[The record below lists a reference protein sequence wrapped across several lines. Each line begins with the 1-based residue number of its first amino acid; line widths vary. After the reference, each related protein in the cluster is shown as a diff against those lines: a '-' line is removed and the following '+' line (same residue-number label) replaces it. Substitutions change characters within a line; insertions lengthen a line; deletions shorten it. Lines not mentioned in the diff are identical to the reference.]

1 MSGVTARHAAKK
13 VFMKYFDDVKK
24 IDLKKIAKDWEIDI
38 FMEPLDDDKA
48 GVLIVEN
55 SKARILINSKDSKE
69 RQNFT
74 TGHELGHFHLHKPSG
89 VHVDKSVT
97 MNRDDNSKLGND
109 MKEIEANAFAAELLM
124 PESFLKKDAK
134 EFSNGLGESAV
145 DKLSKKYSVSVLAM
159 QNRLKS
165 LELI

>member
-1 MSGVTARHAAKK
+1 MSGVTARHEAKK
-13 VFMKYFDDVKK
+13 VFMKFFDDYKS

-74 TGHELGHFHLHKPSG
+74 IGHELGHFHLHKLVG
-89 VHVDKSVT
+89 VHVDESVT
-97 MNRDDNSKLGND
+97 MNRDANSKLGKD
-109 MKEIEANAFAAELLM
+109 MQEIEANAFAAELLM
-124 PESFLKKDAK
+124 PESFLKKHAK
-134 EFSNGLGESAV
+134 DFSNGLDEKAV
-145 DKLSKKYSVSVLAM
+145 DKLAKKYSVSVLAM
-159 QNRLKS
+159 QNRLSS
-165 LELI
+165 LE